1 MANSQWTRTE
11 HEIWITEETDQLGD
25 HTQDGPGDHGAVG
38 GPRGRMGTGDVVR
51 GVLGFLCEDWCLRLH
66 NRRLY
71 LHVSAFSLTMTHHH
85 STVSQY
91 YREWFGEIVL
101 LYARWLYL

>member
-11 HEIWITEETDQLGD
+11 HEIWITEDTDQLGD

-38 GPRGRMGTGDVVR
+38 GPHGRMGTGDVVL
-51 GVLGFLCEDWCLRLH
+51 VVH

-71 LHVSAFSLTMTHHH
+71 LHVSAFSLTMTHHRC
-85 STVSQY
+85 TVSQY
-91 YREWFGEIVL
+91 YRELFSEIAL